1 MRRKVTKNK
10 HQKIEPNNFK
20 KVKELGSFS
29 QEKRCQRNDLIMAF
43 SKKYAA
49 AKMQI
54 YFFFYH

>member
-1 MRRKVTKNK
+1 MRRNVTKNK